1 MKYQLTQKAYQINRG
16 LINEGYCYSEMACY
30 AENRNK
36 AKYSLFK
43 SYGHEINLLLSDNEV
58 SYLNIPVVRY
68 KEADLFLFEGGNKN
82 IRQINEI
89 LNERE
94 RLLELEKILIDDSF
108 SHCYIKKGGYYR
120 PHSSGYTD
128 FRHRAGIFTKEEAV
142 KSAKSCRDLTI
153 IPINKDEHNKMIN
166 DEIDDLK
173 TRLIIKESKVSK
185 IISCTAILLLISLYI
200 YWILNI
206 NC

>member
-1 MKYQLTQKAYQINRG
+1 
-16 LINEGYCYSEMACY
+16 
-30 AENRNK
+30 
-36 AKYSLFK
+36 
-43 SYGHEINLLLSDNEV
+43 
-58 SYLNIPVVRY
+58 
-68 KEADLFLFEGGNKN
+68 
-82 IRQINEI
+82 
-89 LNERE
+89 
-94 RLLELEKILIDDSF
+94 LELEKILINDSF

-153 IPINKDEHNKMIN
+153 IPINAIEHNKMIN

-185 IISCTAILLLISLYI
+185 IISCTAILLLIAVYI